1 MGNHRGTVHRIVL
14 TRFDFNRMDTH
25 CCVVVNQIVN
35 LTLLA
40 VVVIKE
46 FVARTSDSPRFMMKS
61 SYTPWFSTLF
71 NNYFR
76 PKIHFSIKFYAV
88 KQKSANDIYNM
99 NICYFN
105 YFRQELF
112 VNH

>member
-76 PKIHFSIKFYAV
+76 PK
-88 KQKSANDIYNM
+88 NTL
-99 NICYFN
+99 FN
-105 YFRQELF
+105 KIFRYKTEKRKRYL
-112 VNH
+112 